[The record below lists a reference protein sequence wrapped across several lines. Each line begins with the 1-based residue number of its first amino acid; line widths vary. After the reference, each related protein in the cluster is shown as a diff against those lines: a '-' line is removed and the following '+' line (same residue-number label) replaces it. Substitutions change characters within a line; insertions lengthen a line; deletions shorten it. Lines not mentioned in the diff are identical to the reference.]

1 MTSKPLRLILT
12 YQMNYSIHSPN
23 RMILW
28 RSKSGIIK
36 KRLSFEVGTIVYNT
50 TFEPSLLRLFW
61 KAVLEVNHQVV
72 LSLPDRDLSQLITQK
87 VKDRVFLN
95 DRESQELDNYV
106 TSKLVLIR
114 DLVCVA

>member
-1 MTSKPLRLILT
+1 
-12 YQMNYSIHSPN
+12 
-23 RMILW
+23 MILW
-28 RSKSGIIK
+28 RSKPGIIK
-36 KRLSFEVGTIVYNT
+36 KRLSFEVGTIIYNT

-95 DRESQELDNYV
+95 PQESQELDHYV